1 MLIDGR
7 LGDAIAILAA
17 AVAARLALQ
26 RLRLSPMFGYP
37 AAGAA
42 LGPFGLSPAARM
54 GARL

>member
-54 GARL
+54 DARL

>member
-7 LGDAIAILAA
+7 LGDAIVILAA
-17 AVAARLALQ
+17 AATARRALQ
-26 RLRLSPMFGYP
+26 RLRLSPVFGYP

-42 LGPFGLSPAARM
+42 LGPFGLSPAVRM